1 MSIRL
6 VRGFL
11 KNISVLIY
19 DISTLS
25 YDTCTGFADWHL
37 ERSSSSW
44 ATSTREKFLSKHCCV
59 LRMRAHTSW
68 TVDRASQKVRENS
81 KFSSPDSDHHYNV
94 QRLCFSGKRKIGNCY
109 QMWFFSEILNF
120 NSQNSTIFDCCLC
133 KLMPVL
139 EWPFQ
144 ELSNAVSEMPL
155 SNQLFFF
162 SSKTA
167 KYF

>member
-1 MSIRL
+1 MASPIQTQCSIFFQITYIFSNN
-6 VRGFL
+6 VQFFKNVHFL
-11 KNISVLIY
+11 TDYKLLQSN
-19 DISTLS
+19 
-25 YDTCTGFADWHL
+25 CQ
-37 ERSSSSW
+37 
-44 ATSTREKFLSKHCCV
+44 KHV
-59 LRMRAHTSW
+59 HQ
-68 TVDRASQKVRENS
+68 QKVQQVLQVL
-81 KFSSPDSDHHYNV
+81 FQHNV
-94 QRLCFSGKRKIGNCY
+94 QIQLVFQCLQKIQNPNSWIGQTQTYCSGKRKIGNCY

-155 SNQLFFF
+155 SNQLIFF